1 MKGAYFIMPVKRKKW
16 NISTVCMM
24 ALLIAMMF
32 LLKRFAAIEPPH
44 MKINFASL
52 PVVLASMM
60 FGPVE
65 GAIVAVVGELI
76 AQITG
81 IYGLSPTTFI
91 WIWPP
96 AIRALV
102 VGFTAL
108 WVRNTGS
115 RLENRPVI
123 CYVSCVMGA
132 ILTTTGNTF
141 GMWLDS
147 LFYRTSFTP
156 VLFITPARYVTGVVT
171 AVLVA
176 TVCIPLMHGLRRSG
190 VLKYAD

>member
-1 MKGAYFIMPVKRKKW
+1 MKKTRNPVQTLCILSLLTAAMVLLSMTVSIRTPYFKL
-16 NISTVCMM
+16 T
-24 ALLIAMMF
+24 LG
-32 LLKRFAAIEPPH
+32 
-44 MKINFASL
+44 SL
-52 PVVLASMM
+52 PVVLAAMLY
-60 FGPVE
+60 GPLE
-65 GAIVAVVGELI
+65 GALVAVLGEFAVQLL
-76 AQITG
+76 G
-81 IYGLSPTTFI
+81 YGLTPTTVI

-102 VGFTAL
+102 VGCAGVWMRRRGT
-108 WVRNTGS
+108 
-115 RLENRPVI
+115 RLEARPPV
-123 CYVSCVMGA
+123 CYAVCIVGA
-132 ILTTTGNTF
+132 VLTTIGNTF

-190 VLKYAD
+190 VLRYVDGGKGL

>member
-1 MKGAYFIMPVKRKKW
+1 
-16 NISTVCMM
+16 
-24 ALLIAMMF
+24 
-32 LLKRFAAIEPPH
+32 
-44 MKINFASL
+44 
-52 PVVLASMM
+52 
-60 FGPVE
+60 
-65 GAIVAVVGELI
+65 
-76 AQITG
+76 
-81 IYGLSPTTFI
+81 
-91 WIWPP
+91 
-96 AIRALV
+96 
-102 VGFTAL
+102 
-108 WVRNTGS
+108 
-115 RLENRPVI
+115 
-123 CYVSCVMGA
+123 MGA